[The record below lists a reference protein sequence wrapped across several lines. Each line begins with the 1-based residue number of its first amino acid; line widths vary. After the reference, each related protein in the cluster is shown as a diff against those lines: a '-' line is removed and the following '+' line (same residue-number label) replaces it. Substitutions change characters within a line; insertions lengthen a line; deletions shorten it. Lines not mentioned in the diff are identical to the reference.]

1 MHRKR
6 VTSFE
11 DKAMLF
17 NNYEGCVE
25 QWKMDLVAKRA
36 GLFGFQYDDI
46 LDIQQDLALEILAF
60 KFDPEH
66 SNKARESTALISLID
81 NQLLK
86 RIRHQRRTE
95 NKMADLSCFAES
107 LQEPMNAYLILD
119 IRKALIYLPKLQRQI
134 CLALSKGCTTA
145 EIAHL
150 LKISQRTVQRHI
162 HKIAHY
168 FRTIGLD
175 RWLLG

>member
-1 MHRKR
+1 
-6 VTSFE
+6 
-11 DKAMLF
+11 MLF

-46 LDIQQDLALEILAF
+46 LDIQQDLALEILEF

-66 SNKARESTALISLID
+66 SNKACESTALISLID
-81 NQLLK
+81 NQLMK
-86 RIRHQRRTE
+86 RIRHQQRTE
-95 NKMADLSCFAES
+95 NRIADLSCFAES
-107 LQEPMNAYLILD
+107 LQQPINTYMTID
-119 IRKALIYLPKLQRQI
+119 IQKALFYLPKMQHQI
-134 CLALSKGCTTA
+134 CTALSKGCTTA

-175 RWLLG
+175 RWLQG